1 MGNPMAALHEKL
13 ESGAQGPL
21 TGLKVVEFASIG
33 PGPFAAM
40 MLADMGA
47 EVVRVSR
54 PGSPTWKPEDF
65 VRRGRTELQLDLK
78 KPEDVQTAA
87 ELAGAADV
95 VLEGNRPGVM
105 ERLGLGPDV
114 LLASNPRLVYGRM
127 TGWGQ
132 SGPLS
137 TVAGHD
143 INYIALS
150 GALHSIG
157 SAARPYPPLNLAGD
171 YGGGAL
177 FLVCGLLAALLQV
190 RSGGPG
196 QIVDAAMCDG
206 SASLMTQFFS
216 SMAKGEWHDAR
227 ESNML
232 DGGAHFYGTYEC
244 SDGKFIAIGA
254 IEPQFYSALREK
266 MQLHDTEFDLQ
277 HDRSRWPSLR
287 AKLAQVVMQKSRD
300 EWCAIL
306 EGLDTCVS
314 PVLSLS
320 EAPAHAHLMNRDTLT
335 AAFGCIQPA
344 PAPRFSATP
353 SSIRP
358 SKQQSAESILAH
370 WARAPL

>member
-127 TGWGQ
+127 TGWVNLVRCRP
-132 SGPLS
+132 SRAMILTTLRYP
-137 TVAGHD
+137 
-143 INYIALS
+143 ALC
-150 GALHSIG
+150 IV
-157 SAARPYPPLNLAGD
+157 
-171 YGGGAL
+171 
-177 FLVCGLLAALLQV
+177 LVQ
-190 RSGGPG
+190 P
-196 QIVDAAMCDG
+196 
-206 SASLMTQFFS
+206 
-216 SMAKGEWHDAR
+216 
-227 ESNML
+227 
-232 DGGAHFYGTYEC
+232 
-244 SDGKFIAIGA
+244 
-254 IEPQFYSALREK
+254 
-266 MQLHDTEFDLQ
+266 
-277 HDRSRWPSLR
+277 
-287 AKLAQVVMQKSRD
+287 
-300 EWCAIL
+300 
-306 EGLDTCVS
+306 
-314 PVLSLS
+314 
-320 EAPAHAHLMNRDTLT
+320 HAHTR
-335 AAFGCIQPA
+335 
-344 PAPRFSATP
+344 R
-353 SSIRP
+353 
-358 SKQQSAESILAH
+358 
-370 WARAPL
+370 